1 LIKNIFIYNL
11 TIKKKKKAYQKE
23 ENIRLKYEKSNS
35 PELACV
41 KNCLASCYGNL
52 KGELERGLSMI
63 EEVL

>member
-1 LIKNIFIYNL
+1 MKFE
-11 TIKKKKKAYQKE
+11 KE
-23 ENIRLKYEKSNS
+23 NS